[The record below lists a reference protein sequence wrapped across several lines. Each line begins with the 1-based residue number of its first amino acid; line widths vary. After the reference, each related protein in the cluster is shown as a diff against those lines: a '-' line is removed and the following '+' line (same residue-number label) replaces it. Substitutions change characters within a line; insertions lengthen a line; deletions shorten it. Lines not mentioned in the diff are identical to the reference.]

1 MALVEVK
8 NISFEYPNGYLAVDD
23 VSFSIE
29 AGENIAIVGQNGAGK
44 TTTVKMLNGLTKPC
58 RGDVLINGEST
69 KNHTTAQMARR
80 VGYVFQNPDDQIF
93 NATVY
98 KEIEYGL
105 KKLKID
111 ADEITRKIKDAAE
124 LTGMEKY
131 LEMNPYDLPLST
143 RKFVTI
149 ASVIASNCDV
159 MIFDEPTAGQDMEGL
174 ERLSQLNKILTE
186 RGKAIVTITHDM
198 EFVADNYERVIVM
211 CQKKILA
218 DGKTKNVFFQKDIM
232 DRAMLKQP
240 ALVRIAT
247 EIGMEENTLDVR
259 EAADFI
265 RQKQKN
271 SVF

>member
-8 NISFEYPNGYLAVDD
+8 NISFKYPNGYLAVDD

-58 RGDVLINGEST
+58 EGDIFIEGEST
-69 KNHTTAQMARR
+69 KGHTTAQMARK

-93 NATVY
+93 NSTVY

-105 KKLKID
+105 KKLKVD
-111 ADEITRKIKDAAE
+111 MEECERRIKDAAE
-124 LTGMEKY
+124 LTGMDKY
-131 LEMNPYDLPLST
+131 LEVNPYDLPLSM

-149 ASVIASNCDV
+149 ASVIASDCDV
-159 MIFDEPTAGQDMEGL
+159 MIFDEPTAGQDLYGL
-174 ERLSQLNKILTE
+174 ERLSQLNKVLTE

-198 EFVADNYERVIVM
+198 EFVADNYDRVIVM
-211 CQKKILA
+211 CQKKVLA
-218 DGKTKNVFFQKDIM
+218 DGKTADVFFQKDIM
-232 DRAMLKQP
+232 EKAMLKQP

-247 EIGMEENTLDVR
+247 GIGMEENTLDVKKVA
-259 EAADFI
+259 EYIKKKAAC
-265 RQKQKN
+265 
-271 SVF
+271 